1 MHKKIWEIYPILKN
15 YLNLIIIAIPKRINK
30 IPITISKIFKILF
43 RPKSASGKEESE
55 LTLALPLEEV
65 EVNDVE
71 ESRFEEL
78 EPNVLDVFPSE
89 ELVFEVLFKLL
100 SDNAELVAVALFAVL
115 FKSISIAKLGS
126 VKNNKI
132 VSKISTNLNFLIIL
146 KFLLKMMAHL

>member
-43 RPKSASGKEESE
+43 RPKSASGKEESV
-55 LTLALPLEEV
+55 LTLALPLEEDD
-65 EVNDVE
+65 VNDVE
-71 ESRFEEL
+71 SEEL
-78 EPNVLDVFPSE
+78 EPNVLGVFPRE
-89 ELVFEVLFKLL
+89 ELVFEVVFKLL
-100 SDNAELVAVALFAVL
+100 LGTVELVVLVLSAVL
-115 FKSISIAKLGS
+115 FKSISIAKLGT

-132 VSKISTNLNFLIIL
+132 VSKSNTNLNFLIIL

>member
-15 YLNLIIIAIPKRINK
+15 HLNLIIIAIPKRINK

-55 LTLALPLEEV
+55 LTLALPLEEDD
-65 EVNDVE
+65 VNDVE
-71 ESRFEEL
+71 SEEL
-78 EPNVLDVFPSE
+78 EPNVLGVFPRE
-89 ELVFEVLFKLL
+89 ELVFEVVFKLL
-100 SDNAELVAVALFAVL
+100 LGTVELVVLVLSAVL
-115 FKSISIAKLGS
+115 FKSISIAKLGT

-132 VSKISTNLNFLIIL
+132 VSKSNTNFNFLIIL